1 MGVKQ
6 SDCVGCGA
14 PVGFI
19 DRHHCCRCTARQ
31 KEAEARA
38 ACPRCGQQRVLQ
50 ADTGRCITCSRVCT
64 ACGHPV
70 RSRSSA
76 LCRTCLRESERDAAK
91 DPCPRCSR
99 PGYLREDTGWCGHC
113 SRPRQAKQ
121 PPRVCEQCGRVRKHA
136 GLGLCSACWQRHPD
150 RPFVRAEHLIAELD
164 NPPDWLPDFTTD
176 LAAKYSVGRACTM
189 ITSLGR
195 LLRDGQPSLPQSVLE
210 RSRRPG
216 RSMGSLARA
225 LEAFFT
231 SRGLA
236 MATDQGERLAVGRR
250 QRRVLAVPEP
260 LRPSV
265 EAFSDFMIR
274 SRERSRRAGTLPRT
288 DGTIEAALAIVRDLA
303 LFLAGE
309 RGKQDWAL
317 TDVHDLEAFLAGS
330 PKARKRRLVVLGQ
343 FFRFARSQKI
353 VLVDPARGL
362 TAGGPSGF
370 TGATLTLDQQRLLFR
385 RWTTDPAVHP
395 HEALLGMLALLHGAS
410 SREVKML
417 QTVDLD
423 LHARTARLGDRPHPV
438 PLDPP
443 SWAAVERCLAH
454 REDQKTDNPHVMV
467 TRQTKSGRGPASTAY
482 VSHVLDACGFPSRMI
497 RCTRLLE
504 LVNTMDPKLVAAAF
518 GMDPE
523 ATMIYLADHVDEGR
537 LPLPD
542 ASRNARRPR

>member
-1 MGVKQ
+1 MGIKQ
-6 SDCVGCGA
+6 SDCTGCGA

-19 DRHHCCRCTARQ
+19 DRHYCCRCTAQQ
-31 KEAEARA
+31 KEKAARA

-70 RSRSSA
+70 RSKSST
-76 LCRTCLRESERDAAK
+76 LCRTCSRESERAAAK
-91 DPCPRCSR
+91 APCSRCGR

-113 SRPRQAKQ
+113 SRPRQTRQ
-121 PPRVCEQCGRVRKHA
+121 PPRACDQCGRVRKHA

-150 RPFVRAEHLIAELD
+150 RPFVRAEHLIAEID
-164 NPPDWLPDFTTD
+164 NPPYWLQDFTAD

-195 LLRDGQPSLPQSVLE
+195 LLRDGQPDLPQSVLE
-210 RSRRPG
+210 RSRHPG

-225 LEAFFT
+225 LETFFT
-231 SRGLA
+231 SHGLA
-236 MATDQGERLAVGRR
+236 MATDQAERLAAGRR
-250 QRRVLAVPEP
+250 QRRILAVPEP
-260 LRPSV
+260 LRSPA
-265 EAFSDFMIR
+265 EAFADFMIR

-288 DGTIEAALAIVRDLA
+288 DATIETALTIVRDLS

-309 RGKQDWAL
+309 RGKRDWAL
-317 TDVHDLEAFLAGS
+317 TDVHDLEAFMAGS

-353 VLVDPARGL
+353 VLIDPARGL
-362 TAGGPSGF
+362 TARGPIGF
-370 TGATLTLDQQRLLFR
+370 TGATLTLDQQRVLFR

-417 QTVDLD
+417 QAVDLD
-423 LHARTARLGDRPHPV
+423 CRARTARLGNRPHPV

-454 REDQKTDNPHVMV
+454 REGQRTDNPHVMV

-482 VSHVLDACGFPSRMI
+482 VSHVLDACGFPPRMI
-497 RCTRLLE
+497 RCTRLLD

-523 ATMIYLADHVDEGR
+523 ATMIYLADHVDPGR
-537 LPLPD
+537 LPDP
-542 ASRNARRPR
+542 

>member
-6 SDCVGCGA
+6 SDCIGCGA

-19 DRHHCCRCTARQ
+19 DRRYCCRCTAQQ

-64 ACGHPV
+64 ACGNPV
-70 RSRSSA
+70 RSKSSA
-76 LCRTCLRESERDAAK
+76 LCRTCLQESERDAAK
-91 DPCPRCSR
+91 APCPRCSR

-113 SRPRQAKQ
+113 SRPRQTKQ
-121 PPRVCEQCGRVRKHA
+121 PPRACEQCGRVRKHA
-136 GLGLCSACWQRHPD
+136 GLGLCTACWQRHPD

-164 NPPDWLPDFTTD
+164 NPPAWLQDFTTD

-210 RSRRPG
+210 RSRRSG
-216 RSMGSLARA
+216 RSMGPLARS
-225 LEAFFT
+225 LETFFT

-236 MATDQGERLAVGRR
+236 MATDQAERLAAGRR

-265 EAFSDFMIR
+265 ESFSDFMIR

-288 DGTIEAALAIVRDLA
+288 DATIEAALAIVRDLA

-343 FFRFARSQKI
+343 FFRFARSQKTI
-353 VLVDPARGL
+353 LVDPARGL
-362 TAGGPSGF
+362 TARGPSGF
-370 TGATLTLDQQRLLFR
+370 TGATLTLDEQRVLFR
-385 RWTTDPAVHP
+385 RWSTDPAVHP

-417 QTVDLD
+417 QAVDLD
-423 LHARTARLGDRPHPV
+423 FRARTARLGDRPHPV

-443 SWAAVERCLAH
+443 SWVAVERCLAH
-454 REDQKTDNPHVMV
+454 REDQRTDNPHVMV
-467 TRQTKSGRGPASTAY
+467 TRQTKSGRGPGSTAY
-482 VSHVLDACGFPSRMI
+482 VSHVLDACGFPPRMI

-523 ATMIYLADHVDEGR
+523 ATMIYLADHVDEVR
-537 LPLPD
+537 LPD
-542 ASRNARRPR
+542 R

>member
-6 SDCVGCGA
+6 SDCIGFGA

-19 DRHHCCRCTARQ
+19 DRHYCCRCTAQQ
-31 KEAEARA
+31 KEAAARA
-38 ACPRCGQQRVLQ
+38 ACPRCDQQRVLQ

-64 ACGHPV
+64 GCGNPV
-70 RSRSSA
+70 RSKSSA
-76 LCRTCLRESERDAAK
+76 LCRTCLREAERDAAK
-91 DPCPRCSR
+91 APCPRCSR
-99 PGYLREDTGWCGHC
+99 PGYIRKDSRWCGHC

-121 PPRVCEQCGRVRKHA
+121 PPRACEQCGRVRKHA

-164 NPPDWLPDFTTD
+164 NPPDWLQDFTTD

-195 LLRDGQPSLPQSVLE
+195 LLRDGQPNLPQSVLE

-225 LEAFFT
+225 LETFFT
-231 SRGLA
+231 TRGLA
-236 MATDQGERLAVGRR
+236 MATDQAERLAAGRR
-250 QRRVLAVPEP
+250 RRRILAVPDP

-265 EAFSDFMIR
+265 EAFADFMIR

-288 DGTIEAALAIVRDLA
+288 DATIEAALAIVRDLA

-309 RGKQDWAL
+309 RGKRDWAL
-317 TDVHDLEAFLAGS
+317 TDVHDLEAFLASS

-343 FFRFARSQKI
+343 FFRFARSQKF

-362 TAGGPSGF
+362 TARGPSGF
-370 TGATLTLDQQRLLFR
+370 TGATLTLDQQRVLFR

-417 QTVDLD
+417 QAVDLD
-423 LHARTARLGDRPHPV
+423 FRARTARLGDRPHPV
-438 PLDPP
+438 PLDPA

-454 REDQKTDNPHVMV
+454 REAQRTDNPHVMV

-482 VSHVLDACGFPSRMI
+482 VSHVLDACGFPPRMI
-497 RCTRLLE
+497 RCTRLLD
-504 LVNTMDPKLVAAAF
+504 LVNTMDPKLVAGAF
-518 GMDPE
+518 GMGPE
-523 ATMIYLADHVDEGR
+523 ATMIYLADHVDPGR
-537 LPLPD
+537 MPD
-542 ASRNARRPR
+542 A

>member
-1 MGVKQ
+1 MVGVKQ
-6 SDCVGCGA
+6 SDCTGCGA

-19 DRHHCCRCTARQ
+19 DRHYCCRCTAQQ
-31 KEAEARA
+31 KEAATRA
-38 ACPRCGQQRVLQ
+38 ACPRCSQQRVLR

-64 ACGHPV
+64 GCGNPV
-70 RSRSSA
+70 RSKSSA
-76 LCRTCLRESERDAAK
+76 LCRTCMRESERDAAK

-121 PPRVCEQCGRVRKHA
+121 PPRACEQCGRVRKHA

-164 NPPDWLPDFTTD
+164 NPPAWLQDFTTD

-189 ITSLGR
+189 ITSLGW
-195 LLRDGQPSLPQSVLE
+195 LLRDDQPNLPQSVLE
-210 RSRRPG
+210 RSA
-216 RSMGSLARA
+216 ARA
-225 LEAFFT
+225 VRWVPRPCLETFFT
-231 SRGLA
+231 SHGLA
-236 MATDQGERLAVGRR
+236 MATDQAERLAAGRR
-250 QRRVLAVPEP
+250 QRRVLAVPGL

-288 DGTIEAALAIVRDLA
+288 DATIEAALAIVRDLA

-317 TDVHDLEAFLAGS
+317 TDVHDLEAFLARS

-343 FFRFARSQKI
+343 FFRFARSRKI

-362 TAGGPSGF
+362 TARGPSGF
-370 TGATLTLDQQRLLFR
+370 TGATLTPDQQRVLFR

-417 QTVDLD
+417 QAVDLD
-423 LHARTARLGDRPHPV
+423 FRARTARLGDRPHPV

-443 SWAAVERCLAH
+443 SWAAVEGCLGH

-482 VSHVLDACGFPSRMI
+482 VSHVLDACGFPPRMI
-497 RCTRLLE
+497 RCTRLLD
-504 LVNTMDPKLVAAAF
+504 LVNTMDPKLVAATF

-523 ATMIYLADHVDEGR
+523 ATMIYLADHIDPGR
-537 LPLPD
+537 LPDLQ
-542 ASRNARRPR
+542 SR